1 MKLIDI
7 ENKLI
12 GNIEPIGDTT
22 TDYEYPQGI
31 I

>member
-7 ENKLI
+7 VNKLI
-12 GNIEPIGDTT
+12 GNIEPIGDTAI
-22 TDYEYPQGI
+22 DYEYPQGI